1 MVCLVNEVRFR
12 WSPHLPQQSPMRRSL
27 ERQSWPRWHLGHSDI
42 TPFGGSYTA
51 PGSKD
56 PPVWRERSVIREH
69 DTARRAQDGRAVGI
83 ERTEYDARQAA
94 ARELARER
102 GFSALV
108 AWSRGGSTQDH
119 YADVYYLTGFYTHQ
133 PFIPDESGRWRAHG
147 HTALVLPVDGLG
159 TLLMDMTELQDPKPA
174 ADRVRYTEDL
184 VESLATTVVDKVPC
198 NTDVAL
204 LGGEALAWRWGRELG
219 VRLTEHRF
227 IEADDLAAELR
238 LIKSEVEL
246 DLLRS
251 AGEIGVRAVDA
262 AMEAALPGITEAE
275 VAAAAI
281 SEIVR
286 SGGALYGLGLSSGS
300 WAHTFSPS
308 TPAAY
313 SRRRLDAGDMI
324 RLDLYG
330 SIDGYLFDFG
340 RSRVVGQRATQEQ
353 QEILDAVKDSVQ
365 AGTEFLRPGEI
376 LGAVARRCEE
386 VLGDSSYARRHGLP
400 WATMGGSWGHSLGL
414 DWGSPWIESTSSTVI
429 RPGMCFAIEQRIEAP
444 GIGGANYENNVIVTD
459 TGPEIVTPAPDR
471 YGE

>member
-1 MVCLVNEVRFR
+1 
-12 WSPHLPQQSPMRRSL
+12 
-27 ERQSWPRWHLGHSDI
+27 
-42 TPFGGSYTA
+42 
-51 PGSKD
+51 
-56 PPVWRERSVIREH
+56 
-69 DTARRAQDGRAVGI
+69 VGI

-102 GFSALV
+102 DFSSLV

-133 PFIPDESGRWRAHG
+133 PFIPDEPGRWRAHG
-147 HTALVLPVDGLG
+147 HTALVLPVDGPS

-174 ADRVRYTEDL
+174 ADRVLYTEDL
-184 VESLATTVVDKVPC
+184 VESLATTVEETISPG
-198 NTDVAL
+198 TDVAL

-219 VRLTEHRF
+219 ARLPEHRF
-227 IEADDLAAELR
+227 IEADDLAVELR
-238 LIKSEVEL
+238 LIKSAAERN
-246 DLLRS
+246 LLRS

-262 AMEAALPGITEAE
+262 AIEAAVPGVTEAE

-286 SGGALYGLGLSSGS
+286 AGGALYGLGLSSGP

-330 SIDGYLFDFG
+330 SFNGYLFDFG
-340 RSRVVGQRATQEQ
+340 RSHVVGRSPTQEQ
-353 QEILDAVKDSVQ
+353 QEILDAVRDSVQ
-365 AGTEFLRPGEI
+365 AGTELLRPGET

-386 VLGDSSYARRHGLP
+386 VLGASAYARRHGLP
-400 WATMGGSWGHSLGL
+400 RATMGGTWGHSLGL

-429 RPGMCFAIEQRIEAP
+429 SSGMCFAIERRIEAP
-444 GIGGANYENNVIVTD
+444 GIDGANYENDVIVTD
-459 TGPEIVTPAPDR
+459 AGPEIITPAPDR
-471 YGE
+471 YGV

>member
-51 PGSKD
+51 PGSND

-94 ARELARER
+94 ARKLARER

-133 PFIPDESGRWRAHG
+133 PFVPDEPGRWRAHG
-147 HTALVLPVDGLG
+147 HTALVLPVEGPG
-159 TLLMDMTELQDPKPA
+159 TLLVDMTELQDPEPA
-174 ADRVRYTEDL
+174 ADRVRYAEDL
-184 VESLATTVVDKVPC
+184 VESLVGTVAETVPPGSE
-198 NTDVAL
+198 VAL
-204 LGGEALAWRWGRELG
+204 LGGEALAWRWGHELG
-219 VRLTEHRF
+219 ARHPEHRF
-227 IEADDLAAELR
+227 VEADDLGADLR
-238 LIKSEVEL
+238 LLKSKTEL
-246 DLLRS
+246 DVLRA
-251 AGEIGVRAVDA
+251 AGELGVRAVDA
-262 AMEAALPGITEAE
+262 AMEAAVPGATEAE

-281 SEIVR
+281 GEIVR
-286 SGGALYGLGLSSGS
+286 AGGALYGLGLSSGP

-313 SRRRLDAGDMI
+313 NRRHLNAGEMI

-340 RSRVVGQRATQEQ
+340 RSRVVGRSPTKEQ
-353 QEILDAVKDSVQ
+353 QEILDAVRDSVR
-365 AGTEFLRPGEI
+365 AGTELLRPEET
-376 LGAVARRCEE
+376 LG
-386 VLGDSSYARRHGLP
+386 
-400 WATMGGSWGHSLGL
+400 
-414 DWGSPWIESTSSTVI
+414 
-429 RPGMCFAIEQRIEAP
+429 
-444 GIGGANYENNVIVTD
+444 
-459 TGPEIVTPAPDR
+459 
-471 YGE
+471 